1 VVFATS
7 NNLVASYVGKLIEF
21 QNCGIYPLTKYL
33 DNAEIALMTEN
44 YSLILIAMNYK

>member
-21 QNCGIYPLTKYL
+21 QNCEFIFWQNIWIMQRLH
-33 DNAEIALMTEN
+33 
-44 YSLILIAMNYK
+44 